1 MRANRFGTDM
11 KVVLL
16 DGYTD
21 EPACLGVP
29 PYVSPYVRLCYG
41 AAKAAGADVHYLTID
56 QWRADRSSLPGGDL
70 LAVVRN
76 VAVPGKY
83 IRGMPASDR
92 ELGIVRAGFK
102 GPAVASLGVGPGAVK
117 KDIRDAFDLVA
128 SGDLDATVFDAVAAK
143 TLGDRRRTEDEWGS
157 WLTRGAEVCAQHP
170 DIWGPLIAEV
180 QMYRGCVRYMSGG
193 CRFCVEPL
201 YGRVSFRDPRSIL
214 EEVRAL
220 ARAGVRNYR
229 LGAQSCVY
237 CYQSKEV
244 GRSET
249 PKPNPEAVA
258 SLLRAISEE
267 ARPEVFHLDNANP
280 AVVAEH
286 PEEAREITK
295 AIAEHCTSGNV
306 LAFGLES
313 ADPAVARANNL
324 NATAE
329 QTLQAIRLVNEVGKE
344 VGSTGLP
351 KVLPGVNILCG
362 LLGETKATYDL
373 DLEFLRRVLDDGLM
387 LRRINIRQVVAS
399 REEFPG
405 VRSREAFMRFKRT
418 VREEVDEPMLGR
430 VVPEGT
436 ILTGVYTELREGG
449 RTFGRQTGSYPILVG
464 LPYPF
469 DVGKRIDVS
478 VTGRGPRS
486 VGGLVHPTDANKATL
501 SMLGAVPGIGKKRAM
516 TIVRKRP
523 FKDEAELWAL
533 FDEPGALKSAKAHLS
548 VSM

>member
-1 MRANRFGTDM
+1 MR
-11 KVVLL
+11 VVLL

-29 PYVSPYVRLCYG
+29 PYVSPYIRLCYG
-41 AAKAAGADVHYLTID
+41 AAMATGADVRYLTID
-56 QWRADRSSLPGGDL
+56 QWRADPGSLPEGDL

-83 IRGMPASDR
+83 LRGMPASDR
-92 ELGIVRAGFK
+92 ELATICAGFK
-102 GPAVASLGVGPGAVK
+102 GPKVASLGTGPGMVRK
-117 KDIRDAFDLVA
+117 ELRDSFDLVV
-128 SGDLDATVFDAVAAK
+128 SGDLDAVVFDAVA
-143 TLGDRRRTEDEWGS
+143 TRSLGDRRRSDDEWGT
-157 WLTRGAEVCAQHP
+157 WLVRGAEVCALHP

-193 CRFCVEPL
+193 CRFCIEPL
-201 YGRVSFRDPRSIL
+201 YGKVSFRDPGAIL
-214 EEVRAL
+214 DEVRAL

-249 PKPNPEAVA
+249 PRPNPEAVE

-267 ARPEVFHLDNANP
+267 ARPDVFHLDNANP

-286 PEEAREITK
+286 PDEARRITK
-295 AIAEHCTSGNV
+295 AIAQHCTSGNV

-313 ADPAVARANNL
+313 ADPAVTKANNL

-329 QTLQAIRLVNEVGKE
+329 QTLDAVRLVNEVGKD
-344 VGSTGLP
+344 VGPTGLP
-351 KVLPGVNILCG
+351 RVLPGINLLCG
-362 LLGETKATYDL
+362 LLGETKETYEL
-373 DLEFLRRVLDDGLM
+373 DLEFLRQVMAEGLL
-387 LRRINIRQVVAS
+387 LRRINIRQVVPS

-405 VRSREAFMRFKRT
+405 VRSKESFARFKRT
-418 VREEVDEPMLGR
+418 VREQIDAPMLER

-436 ILTGVYTELREGG
+436 VLTGVYTELREGG

-469 DVGKRIDVS
+469 DIGKRIDVA
-478 VTGRGPRS
+478 VTIRGPRS
-486 VGGLVHPTDANKATL
+486 VGGVVHPTDANTATL
-501 SMLGAVPGIGKKRAM
+501 SMLGAIPGIGKKRAM
-516 TIVRKRP
+516 AIVRRRP
-523 FKDEAELWAL
+523 FRSADELWPL
-533 FDEPGALKSAKAHLS
+533 FDEPIALGSAKRHLS
-548 VSM
+548 IGNVTKQ

>member
-1 MRANRFGTDM
+1 M

-41 AAKAAGADVHYLTID
+41 AAKHAGADVVYLTVD
-56 QWRADRSSLPGGDL
+56 QLRNDPAALPEGDL

-83 IRGMPASDR
+83 LRGMPASDR
-92 ELGIVRAGFK
+92 ELIVACKRFK
-102 GPAVASLGVGPGAVK
+102 GPKIASLGVEAGAV
-117 KDIRDAFDLVA
+117 RGELREAFDLIS
-128 SGDLDATVFDAVAAK
+128 SGDLDATVFDAVATK
-143 TLGDRRRTEDEWGS
+143 TLDDRRRTDEEWGS
-157 WLTRGAEVCAQHP
+157 WLVRGAEVCAHHP
-170 DIWGPLIAEV
+170 DVWGPLIAEV
-180 QMYRGCVRYMSGG
+180 QMYRGCVRYVSGG
-193 CRFCVEPL
+193 CRFCIEPL
-201 YGRVSFRDPRSIL
+201 YGKVSFRDPRSIL
-214 EEVRAL
+214 AEVRAL
-220 ARAGVRNYR
+220 ARAGVRNFR

-237 CYQSKEV
+237 CYQSKDV

-249 PKPNPEAVA
+249 PTPNPEAVEA
-258 SLLRAISEE
+258 LLRAISEE
-267 ARPEVFHLDNANP
+267 VRPEVFHLDNANP

-286 PEEAREITK
+286 PEEARRITK

-313 ADPAVARANNL
+313 ADPAVAKANNL

-329 QTLQAIRLVNEVGKE
+329 QTLEAVRLVNDIGKDF
-344 VGSTGLP
+344 GPNGLP
-351 KVLPGVNILCG
+351 RVLPGINLLCG
-362 LLGETKATYDL
+362 LLGETKETYEL
-373 DLEFLRRVLDDGLM
+373 DMAFLRGVLDEGLM
-387 LRRINIRQVVAS
+387 LRRINIRQVIPS

-405 VRSREAFMRFKRT
+405 VRAKDTFAKFKRA
-418 VREEVDEPMLGR
+418 VREEIDTPMLER
-430 VVPEGT
+430 IVPEGT
-436 ILTGVYTELREGG
+436 VLRGVYTELREGG

-469 DVGKRIDVS
+469 ELGKKVDVA

-486 VGGLVHPTDANKATL
+486 VGGVVHPTDVNTATL
-501 SMLGAVPGIGKKRAM
+501 SMLGAIPGIGKKRAM

-523 FKDEAELWAL
+523 FGDLDDLWAI
-533 FDEPGALKSAKAHLS
+533 FDEPLALKSAKRHLS
-548 VSM
+548 VGDVAGQ